1 MQLGS
6 LVIAPYGKCPGRP
19 DLKGIGQVV
28 DRVNRAGLTLIKVRP
43 IKCLP
48 FTKWFDAADC
58 KPLTLEDFL
67 AGESPEIEKASA

>member
-6 LVIAPYGKCPGRP
+6 LVVAPYGKCPDRP
-19 DLKGIGQVV
+19 ELKGIGQVV
-28 DRVNRAGLTLIKVRP
+28 DRVSRAGLTLIKVSP

-58 KPLTLEDFL
+58 TPLTLEDFL
-67 AGESPEIEKASA
+67 AGELSETEKAPV